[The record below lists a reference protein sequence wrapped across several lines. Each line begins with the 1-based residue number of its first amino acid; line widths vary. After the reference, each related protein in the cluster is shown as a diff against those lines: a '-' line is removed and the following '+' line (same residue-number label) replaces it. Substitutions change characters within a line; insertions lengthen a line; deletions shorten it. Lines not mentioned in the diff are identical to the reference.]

1 VYIKLLKLE
10 GDAFDKEYA
19 RLMVKDHRDDVKE
32 FQEEAKTGKNQY
44 LKDFAGQTLPTL
56 QEHLKQAQE
65 LAQTVGANA
74 AM

>member
-1 VYIKLLKLE
+1 
-10 GDAFDKEYA
+10 
-19 RLMVKDHRDDVKE
+19 MVKDHRDDVKE